1 MAPYRLRMSATNHE
15 IRERAAREAF
25 EKLGRARARRRG
37 WPCTAARAITWGRST
52 TRVEATFVVRGAG
65 FDDREVKADL
75 DAEELRGVL
84 LGDREA
90 PLVGS
95 VHVLPRKRD
104 RSVTIDPSEARP
116 GVEVVDLDGVIPGL
130 TARIDEGHDGAKDD
144 LALFAGRGIEDVLV
158 RPIRVDHGTPG
169 GVEEERI
176 RPLAEPHGLVS
187 GLGLEAVDVADV
199 VGADERLFRR
209 ISDHDV
215 DPTLAVRGGDP
226 AVCPAQLVVEDAVR
240 WRVLDARIAVPAAPT
255 HADRERNER
264 QSACRARSHTSR

>member
-1 MAPYRLRMSATNHE
+1 MSATNHE

-130 TARIDEGHDGAKDD
+130 TARIDEG
-144 LALFAGRGIEDVLV
+144 
-158 RPIRVDHGTPG
+158 
-169 GVEEERI
+169 
-176 RPLAEPHGLVS
+176 S
-187 GLGLEAVDVADV
+187 
-199 VGADERLFRR
+199 RR
-209 ISDHDV
+209 
-215 DPTLAVRGGDP
+215 
-226 AVCPAQLVVEDAVR
+226 
-240 WRVLDARIAVPAAPT
+240 
-255 HADRERNER
+255 R
-264 QSACRARSHTSR
+264 QG